1 MKYNPS
7 EIIKKIN
14 IPCLIIAGENDLQ
27 MDASESIMLDK
38 SAQNS
43 KLILI
48 KKMNHILF
56 KIDGNKLENL
66 KSYNNKNLKV
76 AEEVIEGILDFI
88 GQID

>member
-1 MKYNPS
+1 MCG
-7 EIIKKIN
+7 IIYY
-14 IPCLIIAGENDLQ
+14 CGENDLQ
-27 MDASESIMLDK
+27 MDVNESIMLDK

-56 KIDGNKLENL
+56 KIDGNRLENL

-76 AEEVIEGILDFI
+76 AEEVIEEILNFI
-88 GQID
+88 GHLD